1 VPGSRFSF
9 ILGAASNWF
18 AFAATLAVS
27 FFLTPYLIHSLGKPR
42 YDVWCVVEAI
52 LAYFTLLDMGI
63 AVCLVRF
70 VAKHRAVADIGGLNR
85 MASSCLALFLVAGG
99 IALAVG
105 APILFAL
112 APALEAKLGGSGDV
126 LPFMLLMLA
135 NLAFTLP
142 ASVFPSILDGLEAF
156 TAKSLIRLAAL
167 AVRTVGIIVA
177 VNAGEGLF
185 PLAIV
190 YTAVNIVE
198 HSAFALQSWRRLPG
212 LRFAVR
218 FVDRATLKEVRT
230 FSVDAFLAMLAG
242 RITVQTGAIVVG
254 AFLPGGQVTFFATAA
269 RLVDYAKTLLRTITT
284 TLTPGVSA
292 MEARG
297 DHAGIAQLFCN
308 ATRWLLYA
316 ALPVQIGFILF
327 GKAFLSRWVGAEFI
341 AGSYPALVVMSF
353 TLSIGIAQ
361 SVASRMLYGLGRLK
375 WFARAALVEAA
386 LNVGLMLALIGNWGV
401 EGVAIAVAVPNVF
414 FCLFVL
420 GFTLKQLGI
429 SWRSYATAWLRPL
442 GLMLLPVAI
451 WLGLGNADASWPSI
465 FGKGFAGMVPY
476 VIAVAITEGFAAKI
490 YTRFSKRVLPKRMK
504 VAPSSIATS

>member
-1 VPGSRFSF
+1 VPVSRFSF
-9 ILGAASNWF
+9 ALGAASNWL

-42 YDVWCVVEAI
+42 YDVWCVVESI

-63 AVCLVRF
+63 AACLVRF
-70 VAKHRAVADIGGLNR
+70 VAKHRAVADILGVNR
-85 MASSCLALFLVAGG
+85 MASSCLALFLAAGG
-99 IALAVG
+99 IALIAG
-105 APILFAL
+105 TPILFAL
-112 APALEAKLGGSGDV
+112 APSLEHSGDV

-135 NLAFTLP
+135 NLAFTIP

-167 AVRTVGIIVA
+167 AVRTAGIVFA
-177 VNAGEGLF
+177 VDSDEGLF

-190 YTAVNIVE
+190 YTAVNLAE
-198 HSAFALQSWRRLPG
+198 HSAFALLCWRRMPG

-218 FVDRATLKEVRT
+218 FIDRATMKEVRT
-230 FSVDAFLAMLAG
+230 FSTDAFLAMLAG

-297 DHAGIAQLFCN
+297 DHAGIARLFCN

-316 ALPVQIGFILF
+316 ALPVQVGFLLF
-327 GKAFLSRWVGAEFI
+327 GKAFLTRWVGAEFVD
-341 AGSYPALVVMSF
+341 GSFPALVVLSF
-353 TLSIGIAQ
+353 TLSLGIAQ

-386 LNVGLMLALIGNWGV
+386 LNVTLMLALIRGHGV
-401 EGVAIAVAVPNVF
+401 EGVAIAIAVPNVL

-429 SWRSYATAWLRPL
+429 PLRTYTAAWLPPL
-442 GLMLLPVAI
+442 AMLMLPVTI
-451 WLGLGNADASWPSI
+451 WFILGEPEPDWPSI
-465 FGKGFAGMVPY
+465 FGKGIAGMIPY
-476 VIAVAITEGFAAKI
+476 CIAVAFVEGFAGRIYAK
-490 YTRFSKRVLPKRMK
+490 FVKSVLPSRMK
-504 VAPSSIATS
+504 VAPSSIATT